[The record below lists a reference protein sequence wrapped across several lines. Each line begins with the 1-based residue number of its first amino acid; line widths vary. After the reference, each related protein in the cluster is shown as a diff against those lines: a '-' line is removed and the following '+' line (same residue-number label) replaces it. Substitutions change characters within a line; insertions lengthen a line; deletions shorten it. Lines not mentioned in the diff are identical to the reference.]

1 MSSKYVLSVP
11 KLPAR
16 KDNYK
21 EEELI
26 ISEILKLFV
35 GQLTNLSITWSRYLS
50 HDKWLAY
57 ACFFKNMIITFLNI
71 LKICSNKE
79 ISATIL
85 IVKEC
90 QLLS

>member
-50 HDKWLAY
+50 HDK
-57 ACFFKNMIITFLNI
+57 
-71 LKICSNKE
+71 
-79 ISATIL
+79 
-85 IVKEC
+85 
-90 QLLS
+90 